1 LAIIDKLGA
10 IKCQDKGG
18 AFHAV
23 LKFNNN
29 SLFLKHGVSESE
41 EDQLVVFICSRKL
54 HGAIRLLLA
63 GDKASRPRRP
73 ESAKTGLVNLTISQ
87 H

>member
-1 LAIIDKLGA
+1 LVIIDELGA
-10 IKCQDKGG
+10 IKCQGTEG
-18 AFHAV
+18 AFHDV

-29 SLFLKHGVSESE
+29 NLFLKHDVSESG
-41 EDQLVVFICSRKL
+41 EDQLSGFKCSRKL
-54 HGAIRLLLA
+54 HCAIRLLLA

-73 ESAKTGLVNLTISQ
+73 ESAKTWFANLKISQ